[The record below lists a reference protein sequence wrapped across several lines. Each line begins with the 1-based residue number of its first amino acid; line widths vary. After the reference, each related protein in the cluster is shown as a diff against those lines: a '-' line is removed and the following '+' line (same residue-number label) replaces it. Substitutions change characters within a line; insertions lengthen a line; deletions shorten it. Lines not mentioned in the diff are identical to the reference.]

1 MFIITLII
9 LFKTVLQ
16 KLSTIMSPNS
26 GNSVN
31 LNMDLLE
38 AGLLSPSSTTANT
51 PIKYVLYL
59 ST

>member
-1 MFIITLII
+1 
-9 LFKTVLQ
+9 
-16 KLSTIMSPNS
+16 MSPNS

-51 PIKYVLYL
+51 PIKYVLHL
-59 ST
+59 KHKLFN

>member
-1 MFIITLII
+1 
-9 LFKTVLQ
+9 
-16 KLSTIMSPNS
+16 MSPNS

-51 PIKYVLYL
+51 PIKYAYIYNFIIINI
-59 ST
+59 TQYYY